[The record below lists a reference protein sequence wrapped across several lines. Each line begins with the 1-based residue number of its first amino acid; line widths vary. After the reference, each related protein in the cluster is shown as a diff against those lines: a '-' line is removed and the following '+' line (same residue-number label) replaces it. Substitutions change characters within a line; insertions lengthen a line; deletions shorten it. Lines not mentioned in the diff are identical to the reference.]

1 MDDFYGSSY
10 GSESNSMFAIRGD
23 LDGGK
28 ETQDYADV
36 KQFIGLHIGEEEFL
50 LPIEVMNEIIM
61 VNQLTF
67 VPGAPRFIEGVIN
80 LRGTILPAINLRSM
94 MGLKTAPPTSHSRII
109 IAHFE
114 EIMIGLIVDG
124 ITYVISLKPDD
135 VQNQTLPGKGPGT
148 ELISGIS
155 KRGEKVN
162 GILDIA
168 KIISDTGYVPS
179 AGDAADAAS

>member
-1 MDDFYGSSY
+1 MSDFFKNPVA
-10 GSESNSMFAIRGD
+10 EEATSMFAIRGD

-28 ETQDYADV
+28 DTQDFAEV

-50 LPIEVMNEIIM
+50 FPIEVMNEIIM

-67 VPGAPRFIEGVIN
+67 VPGAPQFIEGVIN
-80 LRGTILPAINLRSM
+80 LRGTILPAINLRRM
-94 MGLKTAPPTSHSRII
+94 MGMETAPPTMHSRII

-114 EIMIGLIVDG
+114 EHMIGLIVDG

-148 ELISGIS
+148 ELITGIS

-162 GILDIA
+162 GILDIS
-168 KIISDTGYVPS
+168 KILSETGFDPNADSDE
-179 AGDAADAAS
+179 DAA

>member
-1 MDDFYGSSY
+1 MTNPFKIDGQSD
-10 GSESNSMFAIRGD
+10 SNGMFAIRGD

-28 ETQDYADV
+28 ESQDFAEL
-36 KQFIGLHIGEEEFL
+36 KQFIGLHIGDNEFF

-67 VPGAPRFIEGVIN
+67 VPGAPRYIEGVIN
-80 LRGTILPAINLRSM
+80 LRGTILPAINLRTM
-94 MGLKTAPPTSHSRII
+94 MNLETVPPTINSRVI

-114 EIMIGLIVDG
+114 DIMIGLIVDG
-124 ITYVISLKPDD
+124 ITYVVSLKPDD
-135 VQNQTLPGKGPGT
+135 VQNQTLGGKNQGT

-155 KRGEKVN
+155 KRGGEVN

-168 KIISDTGYVPS
+168 KIVYETGYDPH
-179 AGDAADAAS
+179 AELDETDI